1 MSRPTSL
8 IPMSVL
14 AIIMLAFSMSMDAFV
29 VSIGRGAAAAIRP
42 RFGEALR
49 TGLVFGCVE
58 AITPIMGWLA
68 GVAASQAVE
77 AFDHWIAFG
86 LLCGV
91 GLHMFFNALRHKD
104 DEEDQQTDKTA
115 RTSFFM
121 LVLIAI
127 GTSLDAMAIGV
138 SLAFLDVN
146 IFVIAAAIGFATFL
160 MSTLGILLGRM
171 INARLGRIAEAGAG
185 LVLIGLGINIL
196 LQHLSA

>member
-1 MSRPTSL
+1 
-8 IPMSVL
+8 MSVL

-29 VSIGRGAAAAIRP
+29 VSIGRGAAATVRP
-42 RFGEALR
+42 RLGEALR

-58 AITPIMGWLA
+58 AITPIIGWLA

-91 GLHMFFNALRHKD
+91 GLHMFICALRNKD
-104 DEEDQQTDKTA
+104 DEEEQQTDKTA

-121 LVLIAI
+121 LVLIAV

-138 SLAFLDVN
+138 SLAFLDIN
-146 IFVIAAAIGFATFL
+146 IFIIAAAIGFATFI

-171 INARLGRIAEAGAG
+171 INARLGRLAEAGAG
-185 LVLIGLGINIL
+185 LVLIGLGCNIL
-196 LQHLSA
+196 LQHLSS